1 MQIALGRFDVRVS
14 RERRNGFHGN
24 TVCLQHRHIGVAAAM
39 RRELT
44 HLTDIF
50 QRRIE
55 ASAEGA
61 NAIERV
67 PSGAGPNIGCAAVF
81 AEIAYIRAKLLR
93 DRNGSAAADTLG
105 WSELRH
111 TVHHLHGIFNMND
124 GAVLADILRAKRQQL
139 L

>member
-1 MQIALGRFDVRVS
+1 
-14 RERRNGFHGN
+14 
-24 TVCLQHRHIGVAAAM
+24 M

-55 ASAEGA
+55 APAEGA

-67 PSGAGPNIGCAAVF
+67 PSGAGPNVGCAAVF

-93 DRNGSAAADTLG
+93 DWNGSAAADTLG

-111 TVHHLHGIFNMND
+111 TVYHLHGIFNMND
-124 GAVLADILRAKRQQL
+124 GAVLADILKAKRQQL